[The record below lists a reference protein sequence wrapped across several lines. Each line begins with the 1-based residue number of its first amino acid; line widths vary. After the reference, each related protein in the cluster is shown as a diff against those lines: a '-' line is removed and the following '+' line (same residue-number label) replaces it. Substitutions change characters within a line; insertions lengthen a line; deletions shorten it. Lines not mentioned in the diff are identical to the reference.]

1 MGKTPLGKQFSVEYS
16 KTMKNVTKGFGNL
29 VGGGWF
35 LMEKKTDDLES
46 VRNTSS
52 PRERKCLIGIN

>member
-1 MGKTPLGKQFSVEYS
+1 MIFDGEI
-16 KTMKNVTKGFGNL
+16 
-29 VGGGWF
+29 
-35 LMEKKTDDLES
+35 TDDLES

>member
-16 KTMKNVTKGFGNL
+16 KMMKNVTKGFGNL
-29 VGGGWF
+29 EGGVVFDG
-35 LMEKKTDDLES
+35 EKTDDLES